1 MKKVTALKVQ
11 KRNPKRV
18 SVYLDGE
25 YAFGLARIVAGW
37 LHLEQELSEEKI
49 AELLTSDQI
58 EVAMQRAGNFLSYR
72 PRSELEVR
80 QNLNKHQVDENIIA
94 QVVHRLKRDHLI
106 NDEEFARM
114 WVENRSEFRPR
125 GKRLLRYEL
134 YQKGIDEQ
142 IIQNVLQYVDE
153 EKLASQAA
161 RKQAQKYRNLEWPD
175 FRKKMSGF
183 LARRGFNYEV
193 ISLTIQ
199 NVWEDHLHSP
209 QEYS

>member
-1 MKKVTALKVQ
+1 
-11 KRNPKRV
+11 
-18 SVYLDGE
+18 
-25 YAFGLARIVAGW
+25 
-37 LHLEQELSEEKI
+37 
-49 AELLTSDQI
+49 
-58 EVAMQRAGNFLSYR
+58 
-72 PRSELEVR
+72 
-80 QNLNKHQVDENIIA
+80 
-94 QVVHRLKRDHLI
+94 
-106 NDEEFARM
+106 M
-114 WVENRSEFRPR
+114 WVENRNEFRPR

-161 RKQAQKYRNLEWPD
+161 RKQARKYRDLEWPD

-199 NVWEDHLHSP
+199 NVWEEHLHSP